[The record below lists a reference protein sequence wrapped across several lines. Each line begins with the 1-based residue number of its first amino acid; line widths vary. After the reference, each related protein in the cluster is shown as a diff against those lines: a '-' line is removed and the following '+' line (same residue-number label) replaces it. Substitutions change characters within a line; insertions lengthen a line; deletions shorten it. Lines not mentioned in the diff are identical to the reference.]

1 MEGEDE
7 ESTEEGAFNKAPIIM
22 RVAVVI
28 AGATINIVFGFI
40 VYFILAILVFNN
52 MGLAIKSIG
61 EYGLALIQ
69 SIKMLFTGQVG
80 LNELTG
86 PVGISEMV
94 AKTSSFKEYLY
105 MMSII
110 SVSLGVTNLLPI
122 PALDG
127 GKIVLLLIEAI
138 RKKPVKESVQI
149 GLQLIGFTLL
159 IILSV
164 FVTYKDIFRLLN

>member
-1 MEGEDE
+1 MIYHDVIW
-7 ESTEEGAFNKAPIIM
+7 SFKAVKDYG
-22 RVAVVI
+22 VA
-28 AGATINIVFGFI
+28 
-40 VYFILAILVFNN
+40 LL
-52 MGLAIKSIG
+52 
-61 EYGLALIQ
+61 Q
-69 SIKMLFTGQVG
+69 SIKMLFTGNVG

-94 AKTSSFKEYLY
+94 YKTSSFKEYIY

-127 GKIVLLLIEAI
+127 GKIVLLLIEWV
-138 RKKPVKESVQI
+138 RKKPVKESLQI
-149 GLQLIGFTLL
+149 ELQIIGFALL

-164 FVTYKDIFRLLN
+164 FVTYKDIFRLIN